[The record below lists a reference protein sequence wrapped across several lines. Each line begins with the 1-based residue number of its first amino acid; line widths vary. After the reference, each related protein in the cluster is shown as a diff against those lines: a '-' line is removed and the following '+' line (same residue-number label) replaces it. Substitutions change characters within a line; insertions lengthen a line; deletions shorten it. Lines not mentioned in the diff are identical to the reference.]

1 MSTAASGGTRRVY
14 HHGRNTEEL
23 DYMNGVQEAWMSA
36 RYRRPDWVRRINL
49 MGDAVG
55 GRPGDLVALDAD
67 ELLRAAQASTGLGD
81 FGPGIWRE
89 AYEKLVA
96 AIEAEAQLHTLGRL
110 MTRAA
115 LLRSLRTR
123 LLVTRILDEHP
134 EILDEEVLAPIVIS
148 GPSRSGTTITF
159 ELLAQDPEL
168 RAPLAW
174 EGLHPL
180 PLPETPPGSID
191 PRPAIAESE
200 QDFWEDTQPEF
211 AAIHELRATLP
222 VECITFMAADFHHAQ
237 WSTELDIPSF
247 SQWAAMR
254 DPTPH
259 YEFHKRILQILQW
272 QGPRKRW
279 LLKSPGHL
287 GSLPSFFAVY
297 PDGCVVHTHRD
308 PVKTIPSTVNTT
320 VTSRWL
326 RTDHVREAELCQGV
340 AIGFQMMLAG
350 VAEGRKSRALPADRF
365 GDIHFQALMRDPIAA
380 IGDGYAQLGMK
391 ISDEHAKRIVSY
403 LEAKP
408 RAKHGAHK
416 YTPEEFG
423 FTTAGLREQ
432 YLPYTDHYAVELE
445 A

>member
-1 MSTAASGGTRRVY
+1 M
-14 HHGRNTEEL
+14 
-23 DYMNGVQEAWMSA
+23 
-36 RYRRPDWVRRINL
+36 
-49 MGDAVG
+49 
-55 GRPGDLVALDAD
+55 ALDPD
-67 ELLRAAQASTGLGD
+67 ELVRTAQESTGLTD
-81 FGPGIWRE
+81 LGPEHWRE
-89 AYEKLVA
+89 PFEKLVA
-96 AIEAEAQLHTLGRL
+96 AIETEAQLHTLGRL

-123 LLVTRILDEHP
+123 LLMTRVLDEHP
-134 EILDEEVLAPIVIS
+134 EILDEEVAAPIVIS
-148 GPSRSGTTITF
+148 GPARSGTTITF
-159 ELLAQDPEL
+159 ELLAQDPSL

-180 PLPETPPGSID
+180 PLPGTPTGAED
-191 PRPAIAESE
+191 PRPRIAESE
-200 QDFWEDTQPEF
+200 QDFWEDVQPEF

-222 VECITFMAADFHHAQ
+222 VECITFMSADFHSAQ

-247 SQWAAMR
+247 SQWAALR

-259 YEFHKRILQILQW
+259 YTFHKRILQILQW

-326 RTDHVREAELCQGV
+326 RTDHVREEELCQGV
-340 AIGFQMMLAG
+340 AIGFQLMLSS
-350 VAEGRKSRALPADRF
+350 VAEGRQSGQLPPERF
-365 GDIHFQALMRDPIAA
+365 GDIHFLDLMRDPVAA
-380 IGDGYAQLGMK
+380 IEGCYGQLGL
-391 ISDEHAKRIVSY
+391 SLSEAHVRRIRSY

-408 RAKHGAHK
+408 RGKHGTHN
-416 YTPEEFG
+416 YTPEDFG
-423 FTTAGLREQ
+423 FTTEGLREQ
-432 YLPYTDHYAVELE
+432 FRPYTDHYDVELE

>member
-1 MSTAASGGTRRVY
+1 MI
-14 HHGRNTEEL
+14 
-23 DYMNGVQEAWMSA
+23 A
-36 RYRRPDWVRRINL
+36 RYIRPDWVRRINHL
-49 MGDAVG
+49 GDAVG
-55 GRPGDLVALDAD
+55 GRPQDLVALDAD
-67 ELLRAAQASTGLGD
+67 ELVRTAEASTGLRD
-81 FGPGIWRE
+81 FGPDGWRE
-89 AYEKLVA
+89 PYQKLLA
-96 AIEAEAQLHTLGRL
+96 AIDAEAQLHTLGRL

-115 LLRSLRTR
+115 LIRSLRTR
-123 LLVTRILDEHP
+123 LLVTRVLDEHP
-134 EILDEEVLAPIVIS
+134 EILDEEVVAPIVIS
-148 GPSRSGTTITF
+148 GPARSGTTITF
-159 ELLAQDPEL
+159 ELLGQDPAL

-174 EGLHPL
+174 EGLYPL
-180 PLPETPPGSID
+180 PLPETPNGVVD
-191 PRPAIAESE
+191 PRVQIAESE
-200 QDFWEDTQPEF
+200 QDFWEDIQPEF

-326 RTDHVREAELCQGV
+326 RTDHVREDELCQGV

-350 VAEGRKSRALPADRF
+350 VAEGRKSGTLPADRF
-365 GDIHFQALMRDPIAA
+365 GDIHFQALMRDPVAA
-380 IGDGYAQLGMK
+380 IGDCYAQLGMK
-391 ISDEHAKRIVSY
+391 ISAEHEKRIVAY
-403 LEAKP
+403 LAAKP
-408 RAKHGAHK
+408 RGKHGAHK
-416 YTPEEFG
+416 YTPEDFG
-423 FTTAGLREQ
+423 FTAAGLREQ
-432 YLPYTDHYAVELE
+432 YRPYTDYYDVELE